1 MHIHSTCIMKYIYIY
16 MLNPYFARVKAT
28 FRRLGSFRKPI
39 PWCSLE
45 RTQERMMKSFSLPW
59 KASTLATS
67 ISYKSKFNNWEL
79 STFCLGSQAYSCRN
93 NLSKRADTND
103 GDYLIQFL
111 VQRSTVL
118 HVLYNVGSLALI
130 RSDDTYLLRL
140 DVGSQKSCG
149 NLLHVSCFSPRKYHI
164 DLWKARPCKT
174 SCTLPHVFMCSHCTN
189 L

>member
-1 MHIHSTCIMKYIYIY
+1 MNS
-16 MLNPYFARVKAT
+16 YFARVKAT

-93 NLSKRADTND
+93 NLLKRADTNDGPKRADTND

-149 NLLHVSCFSPRKYHI
+149 NLLHVSCFSPR
-164 DLWKARPCKT
+164 
-174 SCTLPHVFMCSHCTN
+174 
-189 L
+189 

>member
-1 MHIHSTCIMKYIYIY
+1 MQNQFHNFEASIMHIHSTCIMKYIYIY
-16 MLNPYFARVKAT
+16 ILNPYFARVKAT

-93 NLSKRADTND
+93 NLSKRADAND

-118 HVLYNVGSLALI
+118 HVLYNVGSLSFI

-149 NLLHVSCFSPRKYHI
+149 NLLHVSCFSPR
-164 DLWKARPCKT
+164 
-174 SCTLPHVFMCSHCTN
+174 
-189 L
+189 